1 MNTKWINKVASL
13 CLTLALLA
21 TYTVTVSAKTDRLAG
36 ELTVSGKLTNGAV
49 PAVMVNGETA
59 QNGRS
64 IFSSSTIIT
73 PADANAVINIAKLGK
88 IELAPNTNITITFDE
103 TGINGDLAA
112 GKITVLGATSD
123 VNVKTPNGQI
133 TKLNAGD
140 SATAGNAQDDDDD
153 DKDGGAAWWL
163 YALIFG
169 GAVAGVV
176 IAATTDNNRAALG
189 GGTTVVSPIR

>member
-36 ELTVSGKLTNGAV
+36 ELTVSGKLSNGAV
-49 PAVMVNGETA
+49 PAVTVNGETA

-88 IELAPNTNITITFDE
+88 VELAPNTNITITFDA
-103 TGINGDLAA
+103 TGINGDLVA

-189 GGTTVVSPIR
+189 GGTTVVSPLR